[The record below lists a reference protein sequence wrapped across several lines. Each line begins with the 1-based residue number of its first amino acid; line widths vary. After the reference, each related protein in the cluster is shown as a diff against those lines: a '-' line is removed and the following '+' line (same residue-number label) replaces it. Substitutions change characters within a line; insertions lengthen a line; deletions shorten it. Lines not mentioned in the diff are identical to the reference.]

1 MPYLLNGFVIFPYVL
16 FILAT
21 LSASKETISE
31 KDKKIKQLTSQLN
44 KYEDLIKNLT
54 VDTRNY
60 HKSLQKAADDVDKI
74 SERLKVSLG
83 MCNIASLLGKTKL
96 LKTRFLTKVAGNLSL
111 LRTSKKK
118 KRKKI
123 QTNRIVNEEH
133 LP

>member
-1 MPYLLNGFVIFPYVL
+1 MPYLLNGSVIFPNVL

-31 KDKKIKQLTSQLN
+31 KDKKMKQLTSRLN

-74 SERLKVSLG
+74 SERLEVSLG
-83 MCNIASLLGKTKL
+83 MCNIAG
-96 LKTRFLTKVAGNLSL
+96 
-111 LRTSKKK
+111 
-118 KRKKI
+118 
-123 QTNRIVNEEH
+123 
-133 LP
+133 